1 MLNNS
6 RIARMNQAL
15 RWVVE
20 DGVVLWGGVMYNEK
34 RVGHYER
41 SDGFN

>member
-1 MLNNS
+1 
-6 RIARMNQAL
+6 
-15 RWVVE
+15 VE
-20 DGVVLWGGVMYNEK
+20 DGVVLWGGIMYNEK